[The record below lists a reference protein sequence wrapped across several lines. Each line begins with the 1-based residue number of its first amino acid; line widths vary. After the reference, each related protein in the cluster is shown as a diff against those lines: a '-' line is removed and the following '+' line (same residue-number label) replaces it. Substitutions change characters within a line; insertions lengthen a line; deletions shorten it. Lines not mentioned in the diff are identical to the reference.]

1 MSCIFTRRN
10 LFVCGLSVAL
20 STVTWG
26 QDFATSS
33 KSGIESARAGRV
45 SSATAPSALPR
56 WIKFSGTITDIN
68 GTPHTGT
75 AGVTFAIY
83 SQSTGSAPLWM
94 ETQNVTLDSN
104 GKYSV
109 LLGAGSADGLPADL

>member
-1 MSCIFTRRN
+1 MSCIFTKRN
-10 LFVCGLSVAL
+10 LVVCGLSMAL

-26 QDFATSS
+26 QDFAISAKTGS
-33 KSGIESARAGRV
+33 ESTRAGRV
-45 SSATAPSALPR
+45 SSTADPSTLPR
-56 WIKFSGTITDIN
+56 WIKFSGTLSVN

-83 SQSTGSAPLWM
+83 SQSTGGASLWM
-94 ETQNVTLDSN
+94 ETQNVTLDNN

-109 LLGAGSADGLPADL
+109 LLGAGS